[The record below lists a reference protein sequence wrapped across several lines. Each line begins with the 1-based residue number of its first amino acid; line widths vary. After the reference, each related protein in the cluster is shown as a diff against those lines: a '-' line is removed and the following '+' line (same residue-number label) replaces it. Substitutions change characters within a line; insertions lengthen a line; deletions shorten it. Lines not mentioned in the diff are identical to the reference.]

1 MIEKGCIIE
10 IREHTMILMTASCD
24 FVEIPLV
31 SDSLMPG
38 MEIEFELMNS
48 LAPPAAKQKTGISRK
63 VTAWVAIAAM
73 LMLAVIGTTVG
84 FPTVS
89 AQPAFVVNVDLNPS
103 VILML
108 DEAGSVIKVQAVN
121 ADAERLN
128 LKALRHKP
136 MEEAL
141 AYLLLEAEEAGYL
154 NPEQDHYMLI
164 SLLDMNP
171 DQDEQAVEHLIKRAE
186 TAIQTKDDNSMRV
199 QILALAASHQQVE
212 RAEDLQVHINDIV
225 VQDAYGSL
233 RTGMPEGYELL
244 DDTESDSTEAMVRAM
259 LREKEHPV
267 FEVHPG
273 AVPGGDKIR
282 KDEGNNDGSPHP
294 VFDTHPGQGNGSD
307 KSSVPGD
314 QKAQDN
320 SIHNNPPKEHRV
332 FEVHPGE
339 SNREQ

>member
-1 MIEKGCIIE
+1 MIEKGCIME

-24 FVEIPLV
+24 FIEIPLV
-31 SDSLMPG
+31 SDSLVPG
-38 MEIEFELMNS
+38 MEIEFELMDS
-48 LAPPAAKQKTGISRK
+48 LAPPVAKRKTGISRK
-63 VTAWVAIAAM
+63 AAAWIAVAAM

-89 AQPAFVVNVDLNPS
+89 AEPAFVVNVDLNPS

-108 DEAGSVIKVQAVN
+108 DEAGSVIKVKAVN

-141 AYLLLEAEEAGYL
+141 AALLLEAEEAGYL
-154 NPEQDHYMLI
+154 NPEQDHYMVI
-164 SLLDMNP
+164 SLLNLNP
-171 DQDEQAVEHLIKRAE
+171 DMDEQAVEQLIKRAE
-186 TAIQTKDDNSMRV
+186 TAMLTKDDNSLRV
-199 QILALAASHQQVE
+199 QILALAASQQQAE
-212 RAEDLQVHINDIV
+212 RAENLQVNINEIV

-233 RTGMPEGYELL
+233 RTGMSEGNEVIE
-244 DDTESDSTEAMVRAM
+244 DTESDSTEAMVRAM

-282 KDEGNNDGSPHP
+282 KDKGTGDDRPHP
-294 VFDTHPGQGNGSD
+294 VFDTHPGQANGSM
-307 KSSVPGD
+307 VPGD
-314 QKAQDN
+314 PRVEDD
-320 SIHNNPPKEHRV
+320 SIQNNPPKEHPV

-339 SNREQ
+339 STRGQ